1 MPARKSDAAEP
12 GQRQLSMMAFLKK
25 PKPNDNFVA
34 PTAAPRKSVGA
45 VPIDGNGAPPPT
57 PASLAPASTAKK
69 VLETEDKFQIATK
82 LGATKPAFHLE
93 AQPTPAT
100 NVAAAE
106 AEKLSQVHVGTKR
119 AMEDDSED
127 EMPKP
132 KRKRRNSIVD
142 SDEEMEVE
150 AQKAAPA
157 VQLAEPAGLLTQSSQ
172 STSVAASHPLSFN
185 GDIGSFGF
193 DEEKSLYL
201 SDGKVQLPE
210 NSQRDYISKAPKDV
224 QDQFDKAGLT
234 ADEHAVHDL
243 NSRKHDS
250 QNANIPPYIAE
261 CVFFYKTTSK
271 KKLKN

>member
-1 MPARKSDAAEP
+1 M
-12 GQRQLSMMAFLKK
+12 
-25 PKPNDNFVA
+25 
-34 PTAAPRKSVGA
+34 
-45 VPIDGNGAPPPT
+45 
-57 PASLAPASTAKK
+57 
-69 VLETEDKFQIATK
+69 
-82 LGATKPAFHLE
+82 
-93 AQPTPAT
+93 
-100 NVAAAE
+100 
-106 AEKLSQVHVGTKR
+106 
-119 AMEDDSED
+119 
-127 EMPKP
+127 
-132 KRKRRNSIVD
+132 D
-142 SDEEMEVE
+142 SDEEMEVQ

-157 VQLAEPAGLLTQSSQ
+157 VQLAEPAGLLTQISQ

-271 KKLKN
+271 KKMKN